1 MLTICV
7 GLPSIQTPR
16 FSRQCRPLWLKE
28 FLSLLNRELEEK
40 HGVHCN
46 MTLLFSFA
54 QAVACA
60 EAKVT
65 LASAFVGRIYDWYKE
80 NTDRKSF
87 EPHEDPGIKRR
98 LLVTLCISGQL
109 CVPSTCKSS
118 KTIRS
123 FWAETNCSTFSV
135 QCF

>member
-1 MLTICV
+1 MQAVVVEGI
-7 GLPSIQTPR
+7 
-16 FSRQCRPLWLKE
+16 
-28 FLSLLNRELEEK
+28 SLFHRELEEK

-65 LASAFVGRIYDWYKE
+65 LASAFVGRIFDWYKE

-87 EPHEDPGIKRR
+87 EPHEDPGIKHHLLLTVHFQSTLRSFNLNCF
-98 LLVTLCISGQL
+98 LLVLLKGC
-109 CVPSTCKSS
+109 
-118 KTIRS
+118 
-123 FWAETNCSTFSV
+123 
-135 QCF
+135 

>member
-1 MLTICV
+1 MSSV
-7 GLPSIQTPR
+7 
-16 FSRQCRPLWLKE
+16 KE
-28 FLSLLNRELEEK
+28 LMAANPKCCLSLCTNPTVVLALQAVVVEGLSLFNRELEEK

-65 LASAFVGRIYDWYKE
+65 LASAFVGRIFDWYKE

-87 EPHEDPGIKRR
+87 EPHEDPGIKRH
-98 LLVTLCISGQL
+98 LLLTLCICSQP
-109 CVPSTCKSS
+109 CMASTCKAA
-118 KTIRS
+118 R
-123 FWAETNCSTFSV
+123 
-135 QCF
+135 Q

>member
-1 MLTICV
+1 M
-7 GLPSIQTPR
+7 
-16 FSRQCRPLWLKE
+16 KE
-28 FLSLLNRELEEK
+28 HLSLSHRVLEEK

-65 LASAFVGRIYDWYKE
+65 LASAFVGRIFDWYKE

-87 EPHEDPGIKRR
+87 EPHEDPGSERR
-98 LLVTLCISGQL
+98 LLVTWWIFSHICVAPTCQAEPQQL
-109 CVPSTCKSS
+109 QG
-118 KTIRS
+118 
-123 FWAETNCSTFSV
+123 ETDFKDHFLLRFLKVC
-135 QCF
+135 